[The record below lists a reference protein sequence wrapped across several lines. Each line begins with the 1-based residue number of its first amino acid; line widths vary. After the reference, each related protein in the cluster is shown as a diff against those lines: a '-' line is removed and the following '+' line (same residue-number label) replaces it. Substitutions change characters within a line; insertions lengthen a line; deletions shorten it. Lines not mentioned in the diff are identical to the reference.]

1 MSCFPLT
8 APGSFHDTIMAK
20 PLVLTAAMAEL
31 ALEYAESSS
40 SSAANLPAAEL
51 DKVRTYG
58 LSCVLNVFM
67 MVFCSTKNL
76 DAASHH
82 GKKAAL
88 YYTEFISQINQDGNS
103 FLKLTP
109 TDAVLFTYKK
119 TIFTTDRELQIP
131 MSPDEEGYMQRLFY
145 VHRLLR
151 NYFLVQMRG
160 AWSDDTGGFA
170 RDVTN
175 VLFKCT
181 SANIQTLSSD
191 IETIVYNLEGSSS
204 GAAMRSQLQ
213 SLIP

>member
-109 TDAVLFTYKK
+109 TDAEKDRFVRMSFMVFRTGSVLIVGRCTENQLNESIIWRDPHQVQLCAANFSHLY
-119 TIFTTDRELQIP
+119 RE
-131 MSPDEEGYMQRLFY
+131 
-145 VHRLLR
+145 
-151 NYFLVQMRG
+151 
-160 AWSDDTGGFA
+160 
-170 RDVTN
+170 
-175 VLFKCT
+175 
-181 SANIQTLSSD
+181 
-191 IETIVYNLEGSSS
+191 
-204 GAAMRSQLQ
+204 
-213 SLIP
+213 